1 LSELADFV
9 LEAVRSALRGTM
21 MELAGWAIVLG
32 ILLVCAAV
40 VYFLL
45 RLAGV
50 NLTVRSGL
58 PFEVEEDT
66 SGRETPSAAPAGDAP
81 HRVRRFRRGPVSVTY
96 ESDPQVIHLDQDT
109 LDRARESLA
118 RGLDLDDTCRAIHP
132 QYADWDPFLQ
142 KAFRRALRASL
153 DAERPDGGSTG
164 GSPEMREGGPG

>member
-1 LSELADFV
+1 MSELADFV

-32 ILLVCAAV
+32 IVLVCAAV

-50 NLTVRSGL
+50 NLTVRGGL
-58 PFEVEEDT
+58 PYEVEEDT
-66 SGRETPSAAPAGDAP
+66 TGGGTLGAAPAEDAP
-81 HRVRRFRRGPVSVTY
+81 RRVRRFRRGPVSVTY

-109 LDRARESLA
+109 LDRARRSLA
-118 RGLDLDDTCRAIHP
+118 QGLDLDDTCRTVHP

-153 DAERPDGGSTG
+153 DAERLEGGSTG
-164 GSPEMREGGPG
+164 TRPQTREGGPG

>member
-1 LSELADFV
+1 MSELADFV

-32 ILLVCAAV
+32 IVLVCAAV

-50 NLTVRSGL
+50 NLTVRGGL
-58 PFEVEEDT
+58 PYEVEEDT
-66 SGRETPSAAPAGDAP
+66 TGGGTPGAAPAEDAP
-81 HRVRRFRRGPVSVTY
+81 RRVRRFRRGPVSVTY
-96 ESDPQVIHLDQDT
+96 ESDPQVI
-109 LDRARESLA
+109 
-118 RGLDLDDTCRAIHP
+118 P

-153 DAERPDGGSTG
+153 DAERLEGGSTG
-164 GSPEMREGGPG
+164 TRPQTREGGPG

>member
-1 LSELADFV
+1 VSELAEFV

-32 ILLVCAAV
+32 IVAVCGAV

-45 RLAGV
+45 RAAGV
-50 NLTVRSGL
+50 NLSVRSGL

-66 SGRETPSAAPAGDAP
+66 AGGETPGAAPAEDAP
-81 HRVRRFRRGPVSVTY
+81 RRVRRFRRGPVSVTY

-118 RGLDLDDTCRAIHP
+118 SGLDLDDTCRAIHP

-153 DAERPDGGSTG
+153 GAERPDA
-164 GSPEMREGGPG
+164 GPG

>member
-1 LSELADFV
+1 MSELAELA

-32 ILLVCAAV
+32 IVAVCAAV

-58 PFEVEEDT
+58 PFEVEE
-66 SGRETPSAAPAGDAP
+66 ETTEDGSAAGATPRPGG
-81 HRVRRFRRGPVSVTY
+81 RTRRFRRGPVSVTY

-109 LDRARESLA
+109 LDRARRSLA
-118 RGLDLDDTCRAIHP
+118 SGLDLDDTCRAIHP

-142 KAFRRALRASL
+142 KAFRSALRASL
-153 DAERPDGGSTG
+153 DAQQPD
-164 GSPEMREGGPG
+164 PGPG

>member
-21 MELAGWAIVLG
+21 MELAGWAIVLV
-32 ILLVCAAV
+32 IVLVCAAV

-50 NLTVRSGL
+50 NLTVRGGL
-58 PFEVEEDT
+58 PYEVEEDT
-66 SGRETPSAAPAGDAP
+66 TGGGTPGAAPAEDAP
-81 HRVRRFRRGPVSVTY
+81 RRVRRFRRGPVSVTY

-109 LDRARESLA
+109 LDRARRSLA
-118 RGLDLDDTCRAIHP
+118 QGLDLDDTCRTVHP

-153 DAERPDGGSTG
+153 DAERLEGGSTG
-164 GSPEMREGGPG
+164 TRPQTREGGPG